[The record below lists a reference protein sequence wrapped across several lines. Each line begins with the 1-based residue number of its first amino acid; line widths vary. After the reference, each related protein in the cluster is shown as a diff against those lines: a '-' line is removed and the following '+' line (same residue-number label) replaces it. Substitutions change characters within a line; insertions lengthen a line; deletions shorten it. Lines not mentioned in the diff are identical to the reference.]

1 MLVLRLGHQGEPPA
15 GIERRVLDGARPE
28 GDARDRHDAQPRVL
42 PAHRLAGR
50 RVPQVEAALAALE
63 PEPQPLGAQ
72 NSSSFRAASATRS
85 ADGMYASSI
94 CQYGYGTS

>member
-1 MLVLRLGHQGEPPA
+1 MA
-15 GIERRVLDGARPE
+15 GIERRVFDCARPE
-28 GDARDRHDAQPRVL
+28 RDARDRYDAQSWVL

-50 RVPQVEAALAALE
+50 RITQMEAALAALE
-63 PEPQPLGAQ
+63 PEPEPLGAQ